1 MDIKALIKGDSSLSA
16 AQKRTREIFLYL
28 VFGVLTTVV
37 NLISFTVF
45 DSIFGG
51 KSNINHD
58 VLLAINNTVAWIL
71 AVLFAFVTNRTLVFA
86 SKSPFF
92 KEMLSFFASRVVTL
106 LVFELGTMELLVLL
120 FEQGFGLSRYSI
132 WAIGPFDFKYLYI
145 WKILNSV
152 FVVIGNYV
160 LSKLFVFRGAKSA
173 EKKTDGESGENA

>member
-1 MDIKALIKGDSSLSA
+1 MELKAFLKGDNSLTA
-16 AQKRTREIFLYL
+16 AQKRTREVFFYL

-37 NLISFTVF
+37 NLISFAVF
-45 DSIFGG
+45 DFIFGG
-51 KSNINHD
+51 SDINRD
-58 VLLAINNTVAWIL
+58 ILYAINNTVAWIV
-71 AVLFAFVTNRTLVFA
+71 AVLFAFVTNRTIVFS
-86 SKSPFF
+86 SKGPFF

-132 WAIGPFDFKYLYI
+132 WAIGPFDIKYLYI
-145 WKILNSV
+145 VKITNSV

-173 EKKTDGESGENA
+173 IKKTDGECGKDA